1 MQVMES
7 DVGSPVECPGCHKH
21 VIVQQGSSQAIPVQ
35 GASPTSAPPPP
46 PPPPGVETQTIPSRP
61 PTQVQYATQ
70 VEPHRGTLILVF
82 GILGLVVCMPFGIA
96 AWVMA
101 NTDLQSME
109 AGRMD
114 RTGEGLT
121 KAGKILGI
129 ISVVILIVGIVGFGC
144 LGSIGAF
151 VEMFD

>member
-1 MQVMES
+1 
-7 DVGSPVECPGCHKH
+7 
-21 VIVQQGSSQAIPVQ
+21 
-35 GASPTSAPPPP
+35 
-46 PPPPGVETQTIPSRP
+46 
-61 PTQVQYATQ
+61 
-70 VEPHRGTLILVF
+70 
-82 GILGLVVCMPFGIA
+82 
-96 AWVMA
+96 MA